1 MIARPT
7 FVITA
12 AACLVVAVPAAS
24 SANPGNPNSGK
35 PVAGARSLGIRCCR
49 RSATAATT

>member
-12 AACLVVAVPAAS
+12 AACLVVAVPAAG

-35 PVAGARSLGIRCCR
+35 PVAGARSLGDPLLP
-49 RSATAATT
+49 